1 MQEEQ
6 DWGSNSES
14 RVYRQMAFG
23 LTFQQL
29 LLFSVGHAGAELFK
43 IWASYMRNTY

>member
-29 LLFSVGHAGAELFK
+29 LLFSVGHAGNEEEKGQEALGVEG
-43 IWASYMRNTY
+43 